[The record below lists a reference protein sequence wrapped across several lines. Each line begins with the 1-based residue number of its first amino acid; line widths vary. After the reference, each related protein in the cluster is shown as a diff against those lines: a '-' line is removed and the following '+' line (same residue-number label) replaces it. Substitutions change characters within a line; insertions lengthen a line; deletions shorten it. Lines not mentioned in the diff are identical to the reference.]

1 MKKENNKQMRE
12 TVKNLTKNQKDKAE
26 LQKEKRIVNKKFIDQ
41 VVKLRQDVS
50 GRL

>member
-1 MKKENNKQMRE
+1 MRE